1 MINLRKHTNVALIYF
16 FLVGVLGVFLRFFFV
31 LPISANFRYVV
42 HAHSH
47 IALLGWVYI
56 AITTLIFKMYFYKT
70 GFGRVY
76 KRIFWFTQ
84 ITIIGMLITFPF
96 TGYAF
101 FSITFSTLF
110 LIASY
115 FMAWFI
121 LKKTPS
127 SYKTTY
133 SFKLI
138 RAAIWYMV
146 ISSIGPW
153 ALGGIMATLGNTS
166 IWYKMAI
173 YYYLHFQYN
182 AWFIL
187 ALCGILLYFLEKQ
200 NLKPGKEDF
209 RSFFWQ
215 INAAVLLGF
224 FLSVLWIEPHW
235 IFYVLAGAGAV
246 LQLTAF
252 YKFFWVISP
261 SWKQLNF
268 PVFTK
273 LLLKLAGILLIAK
286 IILQLL
292 SAIPWFAN
300 LAFSYP
306 DLVIGYLHWVFL
318 GVVSIALFA
327 LLCVANLLKLSKG
340 IFWLYFAAFLLT
352 EALIFYKGTAIW
364 LGLPLPLHYFKV
376 VAIISLLLPIT
387 VGLILLKNILRKR
400 QNSAKSV

>member
-1 MINLRKHTNVALIYF
+1 MINLKNHTNVALLYF
-16 FLVGVLGVFLRFFFV
+16 FLVGLFGVFLRFFFV
-31 LPISANFRYVV
+31 LPIPANFRYVV

-56 AITTLIFKMYFYKT
+56 ALTTLIYKMYFSEA
-70 GFGRVY
+70 GFGRTY

-84 ITIIGMLITFPF
+84 ITLVGMMVTFPF
-96 TGYAF
+96 TGYAL

-121 LKKTPS
+121 LKKTPAIS
-127 SYKTTY
+127 RTTG
-133 SFKLI
+133 SFRLI
-138 RAAIWYMV
+138 RAALWYMV
-146 ISSIGPW
+146 FSSIGPW

-187 ALCGILLYFLEKQ
+187 ALCGIFFYFIERQ
-200 NLKPGKEDF
+200 NLKPQKKDF
-209 RSFFWQ
+209 KSFFWQ
-215 INAAVLLGF
+215 VNAAVILSF
-224 FLSVLWIEPHW
+224 FLSVLWVEPHW
-235 IFYVLAGAGAV
+235 SYHVLAGIGAI
-246 LQLTAF
+246 LQVSAF
-252 YKFFWVISP
+252 AKFFQIISP
-261 SWKQLNF
+261 FWKQLDF
-268 PVFTK
+268 STFTK
-273 LLLKLAGILLIAK
+273 VFLKIVGILLVAK
-286 IILQLL
+286 LLLQLL

-300 LAFSYP
+300 LAFNFP

-327 LLCVANLLKLSKG
+327 LLTEAKLLTLPKW
-340 IFWLYFAAFLLT
+340 IFWVYFAAFLVT

-364 LGLPLPLHYFKV
+364 LGLPLPSYYFKL
-376 VAIISLLLPIT
+376 VAYASIFLPLT
-387 VGLILLKNILRKR
+387 VGVVLVKNLLTKR
-400 QNSAKSV
+400 QISAKYD

>member
-1 MINLRKHTNVALIYF
+1 MINLKKHTNIALLYF
-16 FLVGVLGVFLRFFFV
+16 FLVGLLGVFLRLFFV
-31 LPISANFRYVV
+31 VPIPANFRYVV

-56 AITTLIFKMYFYKT
+56 GLTTLIYFIYFTKAGLAKT
-70 GFGRVY
+70 Y

-84 ITIIGMLITFPF
+84 VTLIGMLVTFPF

-101 FSITFSTLF
+101 LSITFSTLF

-121 LKKTPS
+121 LKKTPPP
-127 SYKTTY
+127 YKTTY

-138 RAAIWYMV
+138 RASIWYMV

-187 ALCGILLYFLEKQ
+187 ALCGILFFFLERQ
-200 NLKPGKEDF
+200 NLKPQKGDF
-209 RSFFWQ
+209 QSFFWQ
-215 INAAVLLGF
+215 INAAVILGF
-224 FLSVLWIEPHW
+224 FLSVLWVEPHW
-235 IFYVLAGAGAV
+235 IYYVLAGVGAI
-246 LQLTAF
+246 LQVTAF
-252 YKFFWVISP
+252 YKFYQIISP
-261 SWKQLNF
+261 FWKQLDISTF
-268 PVFTK
+268 AK
-273 LLLKLAGILLIAK
+273 LLLKLSGILMIAK
-286 IILQLL
+286 ILLQVL
-292 SAIPWFAN
+292 SAVPYFADI
-300 LAFSYP
+300 AFNYP

-327 LLCVANLLKLSKG
+327 LLSHAGLLKLSKW
-340 IFWLYFAAFLLT
+340 IFWIYFLVFIITESLL
-352 EALIFYKGTAIW
+352 FYKGTAMW
-364 LGLPLPLHYFKV
+364 LGLPLPPHYFRLI
-376 VAIISLLLPIT
+376 AFISLLFPTT
-387 VGLILLKNILRKR
+387 VGLMLLKNILTKS
-400 QNSAKSV
+400 QTTAKSG